1 MPTGFCE
8 ESDVRAALQ
17 EKNLTGP
24 TGTDN
29 VEPAIESVSDWLAKQ
44 GNRYWYDDSGSGTL
58 VPSSPATAAEV
69 TLSVPS
75 SPHAQRGQLYSHH
88 DGMRYPVTQAGP
100 YARIPLPH
108 GYVAELS
115 QLEVRDRAGG
125 VTDWVADSEFDE
137 GRGEDY
143 YLVSDDRHSYGRTY
157 LHLRAASI
165 GARVDFEHLLTLA
178 YDYGASDPDDWRDV
192 RRGVAQLAA
201 AQVVV
206 DDDVLTSIPDDG
218 QLVGVDTQR
227 QQLLD
232 DAMDA
237 LEPYTTAPRGRR

>member
-1 MPTGFCE
+1 MPGFCE
-8 ESDVRAALQ
+8 TDDVRAALQ
-17 EKNLTGP
+17 EKNLSGP
-24 TGTDN
+24 TDTDN
-29 VEPAIESVSDWLAKQ
+29 VEPAIESVSNWLAKQ
-44 GNRYWYDDSGSGTL
+44 GNRYWYDSGGGGTL
-58 VPSSPATAAEV
+58 VPSSPATASEV

-75 SPHAQRGQLYSHH
+75 SPHAQDRQLYHNA

-100 YARIPLPH
+100 YARLPLPH
-108 GYVAELS
+108 GSVQSLTT
-115 QLEVRDRAGG
+115 LEVRERAGG
-125 VTDWVADSEFDE
+125 TTDWVADSEHVQ

-143 YLVSDDRHSYGRTY
+143 HLVRDDRHSYGRTY

-165 GARVDFEHLLTLA
+165 GPRVDFEYLLTLE
-178 YDYGASDPDDWRDV
+178 YDHGNDDPDDWRDV

-218 QLVGVDTQR
+218 QLVGVDSQR

-237 LEPYTTAPRGRR
+237 LEPYTVAPRGRR